1 MNIDVYNPKGS
12 PPASSITAIHSDFV
26 RIEFKNYNPS
36 NISAAYAYY
45 DPYINEYTNGGIKV
59 LFTLDYSS
67 VPGKP
72 SDNASISD
80 WNNYIGN
87 FANVVGEIA

>member
-1 MNIDVYNPKGS
+1 MNIDVYNPAGR
-12 PPASSITAIHSDFV
+12 PAASAITTIHADFV
-26 RIEFKNYNPS
+26 RIEFKNYIPS

-45 DPYINEYTNGGIKV
+45 DPYIKEYTSAGIKI

-72 SDNASISD
+72 ADNASISD

-87 FANVVGEIA
+87 FVNVVGEIA